1 MDNSLIRTSIE
12 KNIEEVKKLRDNKIK
27 SLLRTP
33 DLMMFLEEHYN
44 TVAISLVKLEFLK
57 RDLKEL
63 LSSPLDLV
71 YYSAAIR
78 QIKEQG
84 YQMQDCFLL
93 IDNEAKKII
102 EKYGFAQFKPF

>member
-44 TVAISLVKLEFLK
+44 TVAISPVKLEFLK

-71 YYSAAIR
+71 YYSGAIR
-78 QIKEQG
+78 QIKEPG
-84 YQMQDCFLL
+84 YDMQSCLLL
-93 IDNEAKKII
+93 IENEAKKIF